1 MLQSQPSTTGASDA
15 VLYNVD
21 EHGVATLAL
30 NRPDVR
36 NAIDDEMVSG
46 LLAAF
51 QRAERDP
58 TVRCVVLTSTHDSVF
73 SAGGNLKGMAATES
87 AIAKH
92 ERNSA
97 FPGLTEAIMSLK
109 APVLCALNGHALAG
123 GFGLVI
129 ACDLVIA
136 KAGIRIGTP
145 EINVGVFPFMISA
158 LMQRNIPRKR
168 MAELIL
174 LGDQMTIEEAKEL
187 NIVNRVIAPPEFDNT
202 VQEWARRLAAKSPLM
217 IKLGKRALFEMQDQP
232 LMQALAQLSHY
243 LTLAQCTEDMKEGVA
258 AFVEKRA
265 PVWKG
270 A

>member
-1 MLQSQPSTTGASDA
+1 MAAPQTRSGETGAP
-15 VLYNVD
+15 VLYSLDGN
-21 EHGVATLAL
+21 GVATLAL

-36 NAIDDEMVSG
+36 NAIDDEMVSS

-51 QRAERDP
+51 RRADGDP
-58 TVRCVVLTSTHDSVF
+58 VVRCVVLTSTHDSVF

-92 ERNSA
+92 DRNSA
-97 FPGLTEAIMSLK
+97 FPGLTETIMSLK

-123 GFGLVI
+123 GFGLAL
-129 ACDLVIA
+129 ACDLIIA

-145 EINVGVFPFMISA
+145 EINVGVFPFMIST

-174 LGDQMTIEEAKEL
+174 LGEQMTIEEAKEL
-187 NIVNRVIAPPEFDNT
+187 NIVNRVVAADLFDAT
-202 VQEWARRLAAKSPLM
+202 VRDWAQRLAAKSPLM
-217 IKLGKRALFEMQDQP
+217 MKLGKRALFETQDQP
-232 LMQALAQLSHY
+232 LMQALGQLSHY
-243 LTLAQCTEDMKEGVA
+243 LTLAQCSEDMKEGVA

-265 PVWKG
+265 PFWKG
-270 A
+270 T

>member
-1 MLQSQPSTTGASDA
+1 MRQSQPSITGDSEA
-15 VLYNVD
+15 VRYNVD

-30 NRPDVR
+30 NRPDAR
-36 NAIDDEMVSG
+36 NAIDDEMASG

-51 QRAERDP
+51 QRAELDP

-87 AIAKH
+87 TIAKY
-92 ERNSA
+92 ERNAS
-97 FPGLTEAIMSLK
+97 FPSLTQAMMGLK
-109 APVLCALNGHALAG
+109 VPVLCALNGHALAG
-123 GFGLVI
+123 GFGLAI
-129 ACDLVIA
+129 ACDLIIA
-136 KAGIRIGTP
+136 KAGVRIGTP

-158 LMQRNIPRKR
+158 LMQRNLPRKR

-174 LGDQMTIEEAKEL
+174 LGEQMTIEEAKEL
-187 NIVNRVIAPPEFDNT
+187 NIINRVVPPDLFDET
-202 VQEWARRLAAKSPLM
+202 VRDWSRRLASKSPLM

-232 LMQALAQLSHY
+232 LMQALSQLSHY
-243 LTLAQCTEDMKEGVA
+243 LTLAQCTEDMKEGAA
-258 AFVEKRA
+258 AFVEKRT

>member
-1 MLQSQPSTTGASDA
+1 MAAPQIELGRTETS
-15 VLYNVD
+15 VLYSLD

-36 NAIDDEMVSG
+36 NAIDDELLTN

-51 QRAERDP
+51 RQAEADP
-58 TVRCVVLTSTHDSVF
+58 AVRCVVLTSTHDSVF
-73 SAGGNLKGMAATES
+73 SAGGNLKGMAAAES
-87 AIAKH
+87 AVAKYD
-92 ERNSA
+92 RNSS
-97 FPGLTEAIMSLK
+97 FPQLTETIVNLR

-123 GFGLVI
+123 GFGLVL
-129 ACDLVIA
+129 ACDLIIA

-145 EINVGVFPFMISA
+145 EINVGVFPFMIST

-174 LGDQMTIEEAKEL
+174 LGEQMAIEEAKEL
-187 NIVNRVIAPPEFDNT
+187 NIVNRVVPAEHFEAT
-202 VQEWARRLAAKSPLM
+202 VRDWAQRLAAKSPLM
-217 IKLGKRALFEMQDQP
+217 MKLCKRALFETQDQP
-232 LMQALAQLSHY
+232 LMQALSQLSHY
-243 LTLAQCTEDMKEGVA
+243 LTLAQCSEDIKEGVA